1 MTKAVLVMAT
11 TITLVTIIAYGTPNA
26 PGLDV
31 EITNPLNGDTVPND
45 ITVSGTMTGDL
56 GPDQFLWLLV
66 GKQANDQWWPQGG
79 NRIVPIKGKWA
90 KSALIG
96 GGPSLDNGKQFEIA
110 VMLVNEEVDL
120 RLNEWVN
127 RGNLENIWDPFQLS
141 EIGDPDNVLA
151 VISVFKGNGST
162 TLTP

>member
-1 MTKAVLVMAT
+1 
-11 TITLVTIIAYGTPNA
+11 
-26 PGLDV
+26 
-31 EITNPLNGDTVPND
+31 
-45 ITVSGTMTGDL
+45 
-56 GPDQFLWLLV
+56 
-66 GKQANDQWWPQGG
+66 
-79 NRIVPIKGKWA
+79 VPIKGKWA